1 MIELKNVSMSYG
13 GKAVFTDF
21 SRDFA
26 PDRAY
31 GLTGPSGVGKTTLL
45 RLIAGLETPERGTIR
60 RPEDRKMRMVFQ
72 EDRLLPQ
79 LSVLRNVM
87 LETGEERL
95 ARELLAA
102 LELEQEAGTLPE
114 NLSGGMRRRTA
125 LARALCARPDI
136 LLLDEPFNGLD
147 SALRA
152 KTAALIFERMKG
164 NCVICATH
172 DTEVIQPYVQA
183 WVALQTDEAG

>member
-1 MIELKNVSMSYG
+1 MRVTHPLRTLAMVRT
-13 GKAVFTDF
+13 FTLCTTVHPRPVTSVVRTMD
-21 SRDFA
+21 S
-26 PDRAY
+26 
-31 GLTGPSGVGKTTLL
+31 SGYTYPLLCL
-45 RLIAGLETPERGTIR
+45 RLPWEPE
-60 RPEDRKMRMVFQ
+60 PEP
-72 EDRLLPQ
+72 E
-79 LSVLRNVM
+79 
-87 LETGEERL
+87 
-95 ARELLAA
+95 ELLLELA

-172 DTEVIQPYVQA
+172 DTEVILPYVHE
-183 WVALQTDEAG
+183 WVALQTDEAE